1 VTPVTV
7 MKDLSD
13 LAKIQGEKVID
24 LPPTPETKAIQEEEK
39 EVEDKAS
46 AEIASIKKQI
56 VDKKFEEANREVKAT
71 KKDSEDKEKAAEAL
85 K

>member
-1 VTPVTV
+1 MTPVTV

>member
-1 VTPVTV
+1 MTPVTV

-39 EVEDKAS
+39 KVEDKAS